1 MKNMFYK
8 IGAWISVLP
17 VLLLPTA
24 TYAGL
29 TDAGTNLSQVGDAAS
44 LSQNERSLPKLIGGL
59 INVIISVLGIVF
71 VILIVYAG
79 ILYMTAGGEK
89 DKVEKAKNL
98 MIQAVIGLVIIVA
111 AYAISSFVIT
121 QLTTITS

>member
-1 MKNMFYK
+1 MFYK